1 MVRKSKWETTKR
13 IETLVDG
20 IFAIAMTLLVLSL
33 TVPVLTGPVSD
44 ATMTSVLLG
53 LWPKFIVYGF
63 SFILLAI
70 FWSAN
75 HAQFYHIIRIDKT
88 LLWITLIWL
97 LFVALVPFSASLNG
111 EYGNLKSA
119 SVFFG
124 LNMFFIGILLFLI
137 WYYAT
142 QKNLIKD
149 DLSLEDVKSIR
160 KINLALPIASVISI
174 GLAFVIP
181 SWSYLAYFLIPVI
194 HNIIEKDHW
203 RK

>member
-1 MVRKSKWETTKR
+1 
-13 IETLVDG
+13 
-20 IFAIAMTLLVLSL
+20 
-33 TVPVLTGPVSD
+33 
-44 ATMTSVLLG
+44 
-53 LWPKFIVYGF
+53 
-63 SFILLAI
+63 
-70 FWSAN
+70 
-75 HAQFYHIIRIDKT
+75 IDKT

-111 EYGNLKSA
+111 EYGNLTSA

-124 LNMFFIGILLFLI
+124 FNMFFIGILLFLI

-142 QKNLIKD
+142 EKNLTRD
-149 DLSLEDVKSIR
+149 DLSVEDVKSTR
-160 KINLALPIASVISI
+160 RINLALPIASVISI